1 MSGEIEDQIDD
12 IVGDEH
18 SPDPT
23 WLHYLVWAI
32 YGAIGVLFGLL
43 LLYVLFII
51 LRTVFLYGLSEVL
64 WSI

>member
-1 MSGEIEDQIDD
+1 MPGEIEDQIDE
-12 IVGDEH
+12 IVGDEP

-23 WLHYLVWAI
+23 WFHYLVWGI
-32 YGAIGVLFGLL
+32 YGVLGALFGLL

-51 LRTVFLYGLSEVL
+51 LRTVLLYGLSEFL

>member
-1 MSGEIEDQIDD
+1 MPGEIEDQIDD
-12 IVGDEH
+12 IVGDEP

-23 WLHYLVWAI
+23 WLDYLVWVI
-32 YGAIGVLFGLL
+32 YGTLGVMFGLL

-51 LRTVFLYGLSEVL
+51 LRTIFLYGFSEFL